1 MHGRN
6 LSTVITL
13 RCVVCGRHV
22 ALRLDA
28 DDLERHRAGVLVQVA
43 FADEHGVP
51 YLSAAERELFISA
64 TCGDCY
70 ASLCA
75 DPITHPE
82 AYN

>member
-22 ALRLDA
+22 AVRLDA
-28 DDLERHRAGVLVQVA
+28 DDLERHQNGVLVQVA
-43 FADEHGVP
+43 FANQNGVP
-51 YLSAAERELFISA
+51 YLSAAERELFITA

-70 ASLCA
+70 ALLCP
-75 DPITHPE
+75 DPVAHTD

>member
-13 RCVVCGRHV
+13 VCVVCRRHV
-22 ALRLDA
+22 AVRLDA
-28 DDLERHRAGVLVQVA
+28 DDLERHRDGGLVQDA
-43 FADEHGVP
+43 FADENGVP
-51 YLSAAERELFISA
+51 YLSAAERELFITA

-70 ASLCA
+70 ALLCPNPDA
-75 DPITHPE
+75 RPE